1 MEKVKLDFTGLFP
14 VSTPP
19 EPQREPV
26 KLFYTLD
33 ALQQDE
39 PQERVTEALSGITDD
54 EEPEEPPAEQPEEQQ
69 NLDELEKI
77 LLADLRMKKAEERS
91 LKVHREHQRREAA
104 AGQLRD
110 QIITGMNEGRDL
122 FSLFTLAAEA
132 ISIMTDDPLFYR
144 EVKNN
149 LLTVY
154 GKGLGARQPLQNELR
169 EAQTRLQRLLAA
181 EAEESLP
188 DEKKRLRRAI
198 EAHRREIS
206 ELEAKLAEGKAA

>member
-14 VSTPP
+14 ASTPP

-26 KLFYTLD
+26 KPFYTLD
-33 ALQQDE
+33 TLQQAE
-39 PQERVTEALSGITDD
+39 PQERITEALRGIADD
-54 EEPEEPPAEQPEEQQ
+54 EEPEEQPEEQQ
-69 NLDELEKI
+69 DLDELEKI

-110 QIITGMNEGRDL
+110 QIITGMYEGKDL

-144 EVKNN
+144 EVEKN

>member
-14 VSTPP
+14 ASTPP

-26 KLFYTLD
+26 KPFYTLD
-33 ALQQDE
+33 TLQQAE
-39 PQERVTEALSGITDD
+39 PQERITEALRGIADD
-54 EEPEEPPAEQPEEQQ
+54 EEPEEQPEEQQ
-69 NLDELEKI
+69 DLDELEKI

-110 QIITGMNEGRDL
+110 QIITGMYEGKDL

-144 EVKNN
+144 EVKKN
-149 LLTVY
+149 LHTVY

-181 EAEESLP
+181 EAEASLP